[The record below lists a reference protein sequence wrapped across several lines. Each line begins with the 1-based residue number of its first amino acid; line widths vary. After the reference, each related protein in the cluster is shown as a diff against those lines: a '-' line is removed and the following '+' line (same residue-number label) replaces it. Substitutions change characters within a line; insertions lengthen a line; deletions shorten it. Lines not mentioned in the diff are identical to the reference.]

1 MARSK
6 EQEIKRRTKK
16 GETWRIVDG
25 HWRLCT
31 DIGCD
36 DFDRAEYNRFIIK
49 NGLFTTFYEL
59 MENWLLNTPPSRP
72 LPSWMPFGDI
82 PRANGRTDF
91 WEQSERERK
100 EVVDDF
106 IDLKDRARKA
116 SSDGKTILDKIDL

>member
-1 MARSK
+1 MSK
-6 EQEIKRRTKK
+6 EKITIRN
-16 GETWRIVDG
+16 IDG
-25 HWRLCT
+25 IYYHCH
-31 DIGCD
+31 DIGCP

-72 LPSWMPFGDI
+72 LPSWMPLGDI
-82 PRANGRTDF
+82 PRANGRTAF

-116 SSDGKTILDKIDL
+116 SSDGKTVLDEIDL

>member
-1 MARSK
+1 MSK
-6 EQEIKRRTKK
+6 EHITIRN
-16 GETWRIVDG
+16 IDG
-25 HWRLCT
+25 VYYHCV
-31 DIGCD
+31 DIGCN
-36 DFDRAEYNRFIIK
+36 DFDRAEHNRFIIK
-49 NGLFTTFYEL
+49 NKLFTTFYEL

-72 LPSWMPFGDI
+72 LPSWMPFGEI
-82 PRANGRTDF
+82 PKANGRTAF